1 MLRKV
6 LPHRVRT
13 HLREEFRRLLLADLP
28 GTLVRTC
35 SPSVN
40 GMVEQAIRKVV
51 EQTLRA
57 DLPDRVRQTFREQVG
72 ELLPAKDGF
81 FPHTPPGPYAVQR
94 LCPEAGPVDEAF
106 GLPVPPQALWAGYG
120 STAEVYLRSGQL
132 DVQNMSEVYR
142 RAGGEVR
149 QAGRILEF
157 GCSAGRML
165 RWLHPLTKA
174 DGGPACEVWGVDIT
188 ADHIHWCQEH
198 LCPPFHFATTTLHPH
213 LPFEDRYL
221 GFVFAGSVFTHLG
234 DLADAW
240 FQELRRVL
248 RPGGRLY
255 VTLHDKHTVE
265 LLRRETWH
273 WLSGHLAGLPGWDE
287 VSRSDFGV
295 LTVSGD
301 EWTSR
306 FTFHDIDFLCRRLQ
320 PFFAVLSVTPEA
332 YGYQTALLLERR

>member
-6 LPHRVRT
+6 LPHRLRT
-13 HLREEFRRLLLADLP
+13 HLRQEFRRLLVADLP
-28 GTLVRTC
+28 GTFVRTC
-35 SPSVN
+35 SPSAD
-40 GMVEQAIRKVV
+40 GMVEQAIREVI
-51 EQTLRA
+51 QQMLRA
-57 DLPDRVRQTFREQVG
+57 DLPGEVRQQLRD
-72 ELLPAKDGF
+72 LLPARDGF
-81 FPHTPPGPYAVQR
+81 FPHAPPGPYAVQR
-94 LCPEAGPVDEAF
+94 LCPEPGPVDEAF
-106 GLPVPPQALWAGYG
+106 GLPIPPQALWAGYG
-120 STAEVYLRSGQL
+120 STSEVYLRSGQL
-132 DVQNMSEVYR
+132 DVQNMSELYR

-149 QAGRILEF
+149 EAGRILDF

-165 RWLHPLTKA
+165 RWLHPLTRA
-174 DGGPACEVWGVDIT
+174 DGGPVCEVWGVDVT
-188 ADHIHWCQEH
+188 ADHIHWCHEH
-198 LCPPFHFATTTLHPH
+198 LCPPFHFATITLHPH
-213 LPFEDRYL
+213 LPFEDHYF

-273 WLSGHLAGLPGWDE
+273 WVSGHLAGLPGWDE
-287 VSRSDFGV
+287 VSRSEFGI

-301 EWTSR
+301 EWASR